1 MRRSL
6 LAVSAAL
13 LLVACGRKDEPE
25 APAAPDATPPPLAAL
40 VAADAPRPGATSAAP
55 ALPSV
60 DRGADAAPL
69 EVVVATP
76 QGAIQGDPRPTIT
89 FNKPVWVL
97 GRDQRELPAPARI
110 EPGVKG
116 EWRWLGSSTVEFV
129 ADKPMALSTTYL
141 VRVPDGTRAL
151 DGGRLRGDFV
161 FTFDTPA
168 IRPLRGD
175 PVNSWSG
182 FRWARPDQIFTV
194 VFDQEP
200 DAASVRNGI
209 RIRGPGDD
217 RGVRVVGV
225 ERLVHRLAREKGET
239 PDPAALERD
248 RRVEVRFQPEEPL
261 KHHTAYTLV
270 FTTRL
275 KGAAGARRPEKDVE
289 WKFSTYGPLTIESV
303 GCREWHGDCPTG
315 PLTIKFS
322 NNVKTAALKAALKIE
337 PPVALRFPEG
347 DDVAHHEFILGGGFR
362 PASSYTVSIEPLA
375 DELGQTL
382 ASGHRSTFETG
393 DLPPYISFIDD
404 RALLERGGRAALP
417 LIHVNEEKLRVG
429 IAPLTGPDAIKW
441 LRKPWEKADPPGM
454 VWREERLD
462 ATRNVPL
469 RSPIDVGG
477 PFGEAAGER
486 LALVRLQWK
495 DGRYDRK
502 ASTVVQVTDL
512 GIHLKTSP
520 KHTAAWVWKLSS
532 GKPAAGA
539 MVEVRDETGRRL
551 AVVEAGADG
560 VANLPGVDKLAI
572 STDDKHGGR
581 RYGPPFLV
589 ARATLADD
597 VGHVTTSDT
606 WAFSPY
612 RFDLES
618 AWESTPPSAEGL
630 VFVDRGIYRPG
641 DTVHVKGFLRHRSLG
656 ELKTPAGREVSVTL
670 TDPEGGQVGTETR
683 TLSRFGGLTARFAL
697 PADGR
702 LGNYRVEV
710 TDAAAKLSWSA
721 TARMAEYRAPAFLVE
736 VRPKAEQRFAG
747 EPVEAV
753 VEARYLFGAA
763 MSHAAV
769 DWSLTAAPGRFEPTD
784 ADGYAFGRRYHWW
797 DSESDGEEVVA
808 RGEASLDGEGRFV
821 VKGGLAE
828 TSKDRPRKY
837 TVEALVTD
845 VDRQVVAGRASF
857 PVHPASFYVGVRGP
871 TGFAAARQPFEVSVI
886 ARSAHAQARVAAK
899 DVKVRLVR
907 QVWNTVK
914 KKTAWGTF
922 ETVSERQGVDVESC
936 TVSFDAT
943 TAGTCTLTAAEAGAH
958 EIIAEATDDRGRA
971 AVTNDSLWVVG
982 PGYAAWLRDDDN
994 RVEVVADK
1002 GTYDVGE
1009 TARLLVQSP
1018 FPECEAWVTVERE
1031 GILWQKRMKLK
1042 GTATPIEVPVTAEMI
1057 PNVFVGVVLARG
1069 RVAAG
1074 GKPGD
1079 PGRPAFRVGYRQIR
1093 VLKASKRLQVSL
1105 TPDAIEKRPGD
1116 GLKIDVAVKSH
1127 DGKGVESEVAVWA
1140 VDEGVLSLTGYEAPD
1155 PIDALYAPR
1164 GLSVAQASNL
1174 TSLVPQLAYGEK
1186 GKDVGGGGG
1195 AGDSMTVRKNF
1206 VTTPIF
1212 VGDAV
1217 TGPDGRA
1224 TVSGTLP
1231 DNLTTFRLMAVAL
1244 TDGDRAGRGRAKVV
1258 VSKPLLARPALPRT
1272 VRVGDRFAAG
1282 VVVHRKGSG
1291 EATVKVTAEVEGA
1304 AAGLEAMVREV
1315 TVSAAKGREVRFPF
1329 VAEREGPATFRFR
1342 VEGEGEHDAVEKTL
1356 PVRWPSATEVVATY
1370 GDTDSQREEAI
1381 ETPSGARPGTAKLD
1395 LTLASTALSGLG
1407 DEARKLVDY
1416 PYGCLEQQTSRLV
1429 PFVSLKSLL
1438 DRHGE
1443 DWLGKPAKEVVAA
1456 SVKKIAAM
1464 QRGDG
1469 GFGYW
1474 PGAARSHYWGTA
1486 YTALALGEAER
1497 AGYQIAGV
1505 DLDRARRFLKR
1516 YWARR
1521 IPGEWS
1527 DRSPN
1532 AQGFALYV
1540 LARAGDAQA
1549 GLEQQLY
1556 DRQGTLALF
1565 GRALLA
1571 AAMARDGAPGKR
1583 ARALVAGLMNLAK
1596 VEADTVHFAESDGE
1610 TYAALFHSDTR
1621 STAIV
1626 LQALLALEPTHPY
1639 VPRIA
1644 RHLLEARRGGGYA
1657 NTQEAAFALMALSDY
1672 ARIREPAA
1680 PDFTARVVLAGRTLA
1695 TGKFDGRSLSAVGS
1709 QHPLDALPAGRTAL
1723 SFHRD
1728 GIGRLY
1734 YGARLSFVP
1743 AAVPVDAKDSGIV
1756 VQRWYTPQDGEG
1768 RLQAVTEGE
1777 LVRVHL
1783 RLATH
1788 QTRHYVAVVD
1798 PMPAGLEAVDTTLA
1812 TSARGASS
1820 RTEAGS
1826 RRADGRRVRWHVP
1839 FDHTEMRDDRVLLF
1853 ADRLQPG
1860 VHTWSYVARATTAG
1874 TFVMPPA
1881 HAEEM
1886 YTPEVRGRSDGGV
1899 FWIHPRAQ
1907 VAAR

>member
-1 MRRSL
+1 MRRTL
-6 LAVSAAL
+6 LPVLPLL
-13 LLVACGRKDEPE
+13 LLVACGKKDEPE
-25 APAAPDATPPPLAAL
+25 APPAPKAAPAPLASL
-40 VAADAPRPGATSAAP
+40 VAADAPKPGVTSAAP

-60 DRGADAAPL
+60 DRGVDAAPL

-76 QGAIQGDPRPTIT
+76 QGEIKGVPRPTIT

-97 GRDQRELPAPARI
+97 GRDQSKLPPPAKI
-110 EPGVKG
+110 EPKVKG

-129 ADKPMALSTTYL
+129 ADKPMPLSTTFL
-141 VRVPDGTRAL
+141 VKVPDGTKAL

-168 IRPLRGD
+168 IRPLQGE
-175 PVNSWSG
+175 PVNSWSN

-194 VFDQEP
+194 TFDQAP
-200 DAASVRNGI
+200 DVASVRNGL
-209 RIRGPGDD
+209 RIRGPGDE
-217 RGVRVVGV
+217 RGVKVLGV
-225 ERLVHRLAREKGET
+225 ERVVHRLAREKGET
-239 PDPAALERD
+239 PDPAALEKD
-248 RRVEVRFQPEEPL
+248 RRVEMRFQPEEPL
-261 KHHTAYTLV
+261 KHDTEYKLV

-275 KGAAGARRPEKDVE
+275 KGEAGARRPKKDIE
-289 WKFSTYGPLTIESV
+289 WKLSTYGPLKVVEV
-303 GCREWHGDCPTG
+303 GCRKWHGDCPEG
-315 PLTIKFS
+315 PLTVKFS
-322 NNVKTAALKAALKIE
+322 NEVKTSVLKAALRVE
-337 PPVALRFPEG
+337 PPVKLIFPEG
-347 DDVAHHEFILGGGFR
+347 DDVSHHEYILSGDFK
-362 PASSYTVSIEPLA
+362 PASTYAVSIEPVT
-375 DELGQTL
+375 DVFGQTL
-382 ASGHRSTFETG
+382 AQAHKSTFRTG
-393 DLPPYISFIDD
+393 DLPPYMSFIDD
-404 RALLERGGRAALP
+404 RALLERSGRAALP

-429 IAPLTGPDAIKW
+429 IAPLTGPEALKW

-454 VWREERLD
+454 VWRDERLT
-462 ATRNVPL
+462 ATRNATL

-477 PFGEAAGER
+477 VFGDAAGER
-486 LALVRLQWK
+486 LALVRLHWK
-495 DGRYDRK
+495 DGRYNRK
-502 ASTVVQVTDL
+502 ASTVVQITDL
-512 GIHLKTSP
+512 GIHLKASP
-520 KHTAAWVWKLSS
+520 KHTAAWVWQLST

-539 MVEVRDETGRRL
+539 MVEIQDETGKRL
-551 AVVEAGADG
+551 ALVKAGDDG
-560 VANLPGVDKLAI
+560 VANLPGVDQLGV
-572 STDDKHGGR
+572 STSDKYGGR
-581 RYGPPFLV
+581 RYGPPFLI
-589 ARATLADD
+589 ARATLGDD

-612 RFDLES
+612 RFNIES

-641 DTVHVKGFLRHRSLG
+641 DKVHVKGFLRHRSLG

-670 TDPEGGQVGTETR
+670 TDPEGGKVATETR
-683 TLSRFGGLTARFAL
+683 TLSRFGGLHTTFEL
-697 PADGR
+697 PKDGR
-702 LGNYRVEV
+702 LGRYRIEV
-710 TDAAAKLSWSA
+710 TDAAAKLSWSTA
-721 TARMAEYRAPAFLVE
+721 ARMAEYRAPAFGVE
-736 VRPKAEQRFAG
+736 VRPKAEQRHAG

-763 MSHAAV
+763 MSNAAV

-784 ADGYAFGRRYHWW
+784 TDGYAFGRRYHWW
-797 DSESDGEEVVA
+797 DSESDGEEIIG
-808 RGEASLDGEGRFV
+808 RGQASLDAEGHFV
-821 VKGGLAE
+821 VKGGPAE
-828 TSKDRPRKY
+828 TKKDRPRTY
-837 TVEALVTD
+837 TVEAVVTD
-845 VDRQVVAGRASF
+845 VDRQTVAGRASF
-857 PVHPASFYVGVRGP
+857 PVHPASFYIGVRGP
-871 TGFAAARQPFEVSVI
+871 SGFATAKKSFEVSVL
-886 ARSAHAQARVAAK
+886 ARNSHSQARVAGK

-936 TVSFDAT
+936 TVSFDAQT
-943 TAGTCTLTAAEAGAH
+943 PGTCTLTAKAAGAH
-958 EIIAEATDDRGRA
+958 EIIAEATDEKGRA

-1002 GTYDVGE
+1002 GTYDVGD

-1042 GTATPIEVPVTAEMI
+1042 GTATPIEVPVDESMI
-1057 PNVFVGVVLARG
+1057 PNVFIGVVLARG
-1069 RVAAG
+1069 RVAPG

-1116 GLKIDVAVKSH
+1116 TLKIDIAVKSH

-1140 VDEGVLSLTGYEAPD
+1140 VDEGVLSLTGYTAPD
-1155 PIDALYAPR
+1155 PIDALYASR
-1164 GLSVAQASNL
+1164 GLSVVQASNL

-1186 GKDVGGGGG
+1186 GKDAGGGGG
-1195 AGDSMTVRKNF
+1195 AGDTMSVRKNF
-1206 VTTPIF
+1206 VTTPLF

-1217 TGPDGRA
+1217 TGPDGKA

-1244 TDGDRAGRGRAKVV
+1244 TDGDRAGKGRAKVV

-1291 EATVKVTAEVEGA
+1291 DGVVKVTAEVEGGVK
-1304 AAGLEAMVREV
+1304 GLEVMTREV

-1329 VAEREGPATFRFR
+1329 VAEGEGPATFRFR
-1342 VEGEGEHDAVEKTL
+1342 IEGGGESDAVQKTL
-1356 PVRWPSATEVVATY
+1356 PVRWPSAAEVVATY
-1370 GDTDSQREEAI
+1370 GDTESLRVEAI
-1381 ETPSGARPGTAKLD
+1381 EAPTGARPGTAKLD
-1395 LTLASTALSGLG
+1395 LTLASTVLSGLG
-1407 DEARKLVDY
+1407 DEAKKLVDY

-1443 DWLGKPAKEVVAA
+1443 DWLGKPAKEVVAK
-1456 SVKKIAAM
+1456 SVKKIAEM

-1474 PGAARSHYWGTA
+1474 PGAGRSHYWGTA
-1486 YTALALGEAER
+1486 YTVLALGEAER
-1497 AGYQIAGV
+1497 AGYDIGGV
-1505 DLDRARRFLKR
+1505 NLKRASRFLKR
-1516 YWARR
+1516 YWNKR
-1521 IPGEWS
+1521 IPGEWA

-1532 AQGFALYV
+1532 AQAFGLYV
-1540 LARAGDAQA
+1540 LARSGDEQA

-1556 DRQGTLALF
+1556 DRREKLALF

-1583 ARALVAGLMNLAK
+1583 ARTLVKGLMNLAK
-1596 VEADTVHFAESDGE
+1596 VEADTVHFAESDSQ

-1626 LQALLALEPTHPY
+1626 LQALLALEPSHVF

-1672 ARIREPAA
+1672 ARLREPAT
-1680 PDFTARVVLAGRTLA
+1680 PDFEARVILAGRTLA
-1695 TGKFDGRSLSAVGS
+1695 TQKFDSRSLLAVTK
-1709 QHPLDALPAGRTAL
+1709 QHALDALPAGKTEL

-1728 GIGRLY
+1728 GTGRLY
-1734 YGARLSFVP
+1734 YGARLSYVP
-1743 AAVPVDAKDSGIV
+1743 ATVPKSAKDSGIV
-1756 VQRWYTPQDGEG
+1756 VQRWYTPAEGEG
-1768 RLQAVTEGE
+1768 RVQAVTEGD

-1812 TSARGASS
+1812 TSAKGPASRS
-1820 RTEAGS
+1820 RRSS
-1826 RRADGRRVRWHVP
+1826 RRADGRRVRWYVP
-1839 FDHTEMRDDRVLLF
+1839 FNHTEMRDDRVLLF
-1853 ADRLQPG
+1853 ANRLRPG

-1899 FWIHPRAQ
+1899 FWVHPRTQ